1 MAYSKIGEL
10 TMCLGGGSSPAP
22 PPKPPPLAPIAPAP
36 PPPPEPAPPPEPVQA
51 DEPMAKVQY
60 GGQTRKPR
68 TNRQQR
74 TSQLSIQSNTG
85 SSAPAGG
92 INA

>member
-1 MAYSKIGEL
+1 
-10 TMCLGGGSSPAP
+10 MCLGSPRPAS

-36 PPPPEPAPPPEPVQA
+36 PPPPEPAPAPEPVQQEEGQA
-51 DEPMAKVQY
+51 QVQY
-60 GGQTRKPR
+60 GGQSRKPR

-74 TSQLSIQSNTG
+74 TSSLSIQSNTG

>member
-1 MAYSKIGEL
+1 
-10 TMCLGGGSSPAP
+10 MCLGSPKAP
-22 PPKPPPLAPIAPAP
+22 TPPKPPPLAPIAPAP
-36 PPPPEPAPPPEPVQA
+36 PPPPEPAPAPEPVQQQQQQA
-51 DEPMAKVQY
+51 QVQY
-60 GGQTRKPR
+60 GGQSRKPR

-74 TSQLSIQSNTG
+74 TSSLSIQSNTG